1 MNKIIAQ
8 NLKAFRSFNRFTQE
22 QVADFLGLKTRSAY
36 SNYESGEREA
46 PLEVL
51 EKCADLYGCDLS
63 MFFEENEVS
72 AKEML
77 VCAFRADNV
86 TASDIDEIA
95 KFKNIVKS
103 YIKLNTL
110 LTK

>member
-63 MFFEENEVS
+63 MFFEENEAS

-77 VCAFRADNV
+77 VCAFRVDSISP
-86 TASDIDEIA
+86 SDMEEIA
-95 KFKNIVKS
+95 AFKNIVKN
-103 YIKLNTL
+103 YLKLNSL
-110 LTK
+110 LAK